1 MCRHLFIR
9 GSLVHGNETGH
20 IETVLIVC
28 AVDPCFS
35 VDVPLFPNS
44 LPSPQNKCGVK
55 INAPS
60 KQECNSG
67 AAFVIVT
74 ITQLQAASNMQGA
87 IQFIQSKAPG
97 ATPAGGGG
105 AAAAGG
111 GLFGGGAAGGGGG
124 AAAGNTCIFMFRN
137 NPKTT
142 NSRSA
147 FSNKGTVGMYRVAMV
162 SEENC

>member
-9 GSLVHGNETGH
+9 GSLVHGNGTWH
-20 IETVLIVC
+20 IETVLMVC

-44 LPSPQNKCGVK
+44 LPSPQNKYGVK

-111 GLFGGGAAGGGGG
+111 GLFGGGGGGG

-137 NPKTT
+137 NPQD
-142 NSRSA
+142 NQLQVCLQQQGHGWDVPSC
-147 FSNKGTVGMYRVAMV
+147 NG
-162 SEENC
+162 E